1 MTIKKGKNEVEYDCL
16 IKIGE
21 INEILEKSKSK

>member
-1 MTIKKGKNEVEYDCL
+1 MTINRGKNEIEYDCL

-21 INEILEKSKSK
+21 INEILEKMGNI